1 MSVSEVQF
9 EYDKELK
16 LLSMSVNGR
25 PWKTLSIRD
34 LEPMEKLLKEME
46 IPYESSIGEM
56 MGDIEFLQYQYENDS
71 LYKLGVEAGIKMM
84 ENKIERQCE
93 LRKPI
98 LANGELYFLKNSR
111 EHLQDVMDSLDAV
124 GK

>member
-1 MSVSEVQF
+1 M
-9 EYDKELK
+9 
-16 LLSMSVNGR
+16 
-25 PWKTLSIRD
+25 T
-34 LEPMEKLLKEME
+34 
-46 IPYESSIGEM
+46 YEQI
-56 MGDIEFLQYQYENDS
+56 FN
-71 LYKLGVEAGIKMM
+71 LGVQAGIKMM